1 MDQNKT
7 DSYFEYDKQDSNNY
21 DDDTNDDDVDESNLK
36 KPHNNDMTA
45 DDFVT
50 STLNTGINFKV
61 RHTYYIPDDDSFEID
76 IFGQQLT
83 TTDYG

>member
-1 MDQNKT
+1 
-7 DSYFEYDKQDSNNY
+7 
-21 DDDTNDDDVDESNLK
+21 
-36 KPHNNDMTA
+36 MTA